1 MEKRIAI
8 VDPQKCHP
16 LKCAKEC
23 IKFDPINRSGGEG
36 FHIGPSGKATIAQ
49 EVTTEAH
56 LICAKKCPYGAIKI
70 VRLPLE
76 ASGKPIHQF
85 GENGFRLYGLPI
97 PQFGQVVGLLGRNG
111 IGKSTAV
118 QVLSGIIKPNFGD
131 LTKDKDTNYDAIAA
145 LIEKY
150 KGTIAQNYFEKM
162 RDGKITVAYKP
173 QNINAIPKAFKGKV
187 GELLQKISNDANNT
201 TTQHDLQNQQK
212 SESKYNAILKN
223 LDIAHLLNND
233 IATVSGGEL
242 QRIAIAATMLK
253 KASVYIFDEPSS
265 FLDIKQRLRIAKYLR
280 ELASADT
287 AVLVIEHDL
296 ILLDY
301 MTDYVH
307 LIYGEQAAYGIVS
320 KVKTS
325 RVGLNIYLDGY
336 IRDEN
341 IQFRPHKIKF
351 HGRVERDESE
361 QRVLT
366 EWGVLTK
373 KQGDFNLT
381 VDGGLVRRHDVIGI
395 LGENGIGKTT
405 FAKII
410 TGELK
415 PDSGNLDAQIAISY
429 KPQQIDT
436 ESTETV
442 REYLHDAIVHYEN
455 TLIRP
460 LNLETLFDQE
470 LNSLSGGQLQIV
482 TIVKCLSKPA
492 QIYMM
497 DEPSAYLDTE
507 QRLAVSKLIRDIM
520 FESGKT
526 ALIIDHDLL
535 FIDYFSDKI
544 LVFDGEPAKRGHAS
558 GPYGIQE
565 GMNKF
570 LRDIGLTFR
579 RDEDSFRPRA
589 NKVGSQM
596 DEKQKADDELYII

>member
-49 EVTTEAH
+49 EVTTDAH
-56 LICAKKCPYGAIKI
+56 QICAKKCPFQAIKI
-70 VRLPLE
+70 VRLPKE
-76 ASGKPIHQF
+76 ASGNPMHQYS
-85 GENGFRLYGLPI
+85 ENGFRLYGLPI

-118 QVLSGIIKPNFGD
+118 QILSGLVKPNFGNLEVD
-131 LTKDKDTNYDAIAA
+131 ENYDSLSA
-145 LIEKY
+145 LIEHY

-162 RDGKITVAYKP
+162 RDGQITVAYKP
-173 QNINAIPKAFKGKV
+173 QSINMIPKAFKGKV
-187 GELLQKISNDANNT
+187 SELLAKLT
-201 TTQHDLQNQQK
+201 TDEKRKNELIDKLSLTN
-212 SESKYNAILKN
+212 ILE
-223 LDIAHLLNND
+223 HD

-242 QRIAIAATMLK
+242 QRIAIAATILK
-253 KASVYIFDEPSS
+253 NASVYIFDEPSS
-265 FLDIKQRLRIAKYLR
+265 FLDIKQRLKIAKLLR
-280 ELASADT
+280 ELATPQT

-307 LIYGEQAAYGIVS
+307 LIYGEQAAYGVVS
-320 KVKTS
+320 KVKSS
-325 RVGLNIYLDGY
+325 RVGINTYLDGY

-341 IQFRPHKIKF
+341 IQFRPTKIAF

-361 QRVLT
+361 QPVLT
-366 EWGVLTK
+366 QWGDLQKNLGTFSMSVQSGVVK
-373 KQGDFNLT
+373 K
-381 VDGGLVRRHDVIGI
+381 HDVVGI
-395 LGENGIGKTT
+395 LGENGIGKTS
-405 FAKII
+405 FAKMI

-415 PDSGNLDAQIAISY
+415 ADSGSVDEKIKIAY
-429 KPQQIDT
+429 KPQHIDT
-436 ESTETV
+436 DSTQTV
-442 REYLHDAIVHYEN
+442 REYLHDAIIHYEN
-455 TLIRP
+455 KLIRP
-460 LNLETLFDQE
+460 LNLEMLYDQE
-470 LNSLSGGQLQIV
+470 LRSLSGGQLQIV
-482 TIVKCLSKPA
+482 TVMKCLSEPA

-507 QRLAVSKLIRDIM
+507 QRLNVSKLIRDVM
-520 FESGKT
+520 LESGKT

-535 FIDYFSDKI
+535 FVDYFSDKI
-544 LVFDGEPAKRGHAS
+544 IVFDGEPGKRGRAS
-558 GPYGIQE
+558 GPYRIQE

-579 RDEDSFRPRA
+579 REDETYRPRA

-596 DEKQKADDELYII
+596 DEKQKAADELYII